1 LFVLS
6 YTPLISKSQ
15 EKRFGVN
22 KKVLDRR
29 MPFMYNAS
37 KIREVIMKSI
47 SREDYGYY
55 EAPPDYEEMAEE
67 RERREAHDED
77 EADEKRLREGEK

>member
-1 LFVLS
+1 
-6 YTPLISKSQ
+6 
-15 EKRFGVN
+15 
-22 KKVLDRR
+22 
-29 MPFMYNAS
+29 
-37 KIREVIMKSI
+37 MKSI